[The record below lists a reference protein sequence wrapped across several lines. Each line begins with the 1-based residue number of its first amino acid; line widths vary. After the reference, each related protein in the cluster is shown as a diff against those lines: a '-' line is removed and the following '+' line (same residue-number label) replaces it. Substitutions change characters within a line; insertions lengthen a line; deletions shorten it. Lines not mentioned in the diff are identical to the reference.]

1 MLRKIFVS
9 KRDEVTGDWRRCC
22 IEKLHD
28 LYFSPNII
36 QVITSRRM
44 RWERRKVLVRNPEG
58 NRLLGRPRCRG
69 EDNIKVD
76 F

>member
-1 MLRKIFVS
+1 VLRKIFES

-44 RWERRKVLVRNPEG
+44 RWARHVYRMGEKKGFSRK
-58 NRLLGRPRCRG
+58 PRG
-69 EDNIKVD
+69 KQTTWKT
-76 F
+76 